1 MEMHKISVHLSDKVD
16 LEHTFD
22 AVWAA
27 LCHSDNVT
35 QEETDLVLQMITK
48 LSEEKKWDNFLK
60 TRQQTE
66 KG

>member
-1 MEMHKISVHLSDKVD
+1 MKTHKISVHLSDKVD

-35 QEETDLVLQMITK
+35 QEETDLVLQMITN
-48 LSEEKKWDNFLK
+48 LSKEKEWDEFLTKQQLEKK
-60 TRQQTE
+60 
-66 KG
+66 